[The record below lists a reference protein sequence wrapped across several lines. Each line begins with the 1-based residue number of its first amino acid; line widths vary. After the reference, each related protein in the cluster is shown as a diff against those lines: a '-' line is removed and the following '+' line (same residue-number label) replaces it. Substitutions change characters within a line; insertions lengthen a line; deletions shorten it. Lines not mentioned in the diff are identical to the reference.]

1 MAIDLRLD
9 IETYCELDLM
19 DVGVYKYV
27 EHPSF
32 EILMIGYS
40 YDDGPKEIIDLY
52 EQDNSQRLK
61 RLVRHLQDPEYL
73 KKAFN
78 ANFEI
83 TALSKYFNIDLDATQ
98 WRCTMVLSLYNGLPG
113 SLDAAA
119 KALGLAEKKDT
130 KGKALI
136 NYFSKPCKPTKTNG
150 YRARNMPWDASEKWA
165 EFKEY
170 CMQDVVVEHA
180 VESKISRNPVPDS
193 EWRLWVLDQEINKT
207 GVAVD
212 MDIVNG
218 AVALSEEYTTRL
230 ISEAIKLTGIE
241 NPNSLPQLKAWIE
254 ENEGIEV
261 TSLDKD
267 AVKDLIQQG
276 ISNTTLRL
284 LRIRQELGMT
294 SVSKY
299 LAMQRSVC
307 ADGRIRGLF
316 RFYKANRTGRWAGAL
331 VQLQNLTKHKMKDVE
346 AARDVVKMADLEL
359 VEMLYG
365 NVQSLLSQLVRT
377 ALISPECYD
386 LTVSD
391 LSAIEARVIAWV
403 AEELWRLEVFNGHGK
418 IYEASATQMFKVP
431 IETIVEG
438 HENHALRAKGK
449 VAELALGYQGG
460 PGALRTMD
468 KKWAAS
474 ASEEE
479 LKALVIAWRAANP
492 KIVKLWKTIEQYAM
506 QAIRTGK
513 TLNFKHGIAFSYQRG
528 NLYMHL
534 PSGRKLCYQRA
545 RIEPHPTFNGDQ
557 IIYWGEQ
564 QDQDKKTKGWQKLS
578 TYGGKLTE
586 NLIQAIARDVIA
598 EIMLRLDER
607 GYLITMHVHDE
618 VVVEALK
625 GSVTEEEVVEL
636 MREPIA
642 WAPGLP
648 LNAAAFKSEYYK
660 KD

>member
-1 MAIDLRLD
+1 MIYDLRLD
-9 IETYCELDLM
+9 IETYCKLDLM
-19 DVGVYKYV
+19 EVGVYKYV
-27 EHPSF
+27 EDPSF

-52 EQDNSQRLK
+52 EPGARRSGRL
-61 RLVRHLQDPEYL
+61 RTLIEHLQDPKYI

-83 TALSKYFNIDLDATQ
+83 TALSKYFDMDLDASQ

-113 SLDAAA
+113 SLDMAA
-119 KALGLAEKKDT
+119 KALKLPERKDT

-136 NYFSKPCKPTKTNG
+136 TYFSKPCRPSKTNG
-150 YRARNMPWDASEKWA
+150 YRTRNMPWDAPEKWS

-170 CMQDVVVEHA
+170 CKQDVVVEHA
-180 VESKISRNPVPDS
+180 VESKLAHNPVPDS
-193 EWRLWVLDQEINKT
+193 EWRLWCIDQEINKI

-212 MDIVNG
+212 MDLVNG
-218 AVALSEEYTTRL
+218 AVAISEEYTSRL
-230 ISEAIKLTGIE
+230 IAEAIKLTGIE

-267 AVKDLIQQG
+267 AVKELIQQG
-276 ISNTTLRL
+276 VSKTTRRL
-284 LRIRQELGMT
+284 LKIRQELGKT

-299 LAMQRSVC
+299 LAMQRAVC
-307 ADGRIRGLF
+307 ADGRVRGLF

-331 VQLQNLTKHKMKDVE
+331 VQLQNLTKHKIKDVE
-346 AARDVVKMADLEL
+346 AARDAVKMTDLEL
-359 VEMLYG
+359 IEMLYG
-365 NVQSLLSQLVRT
+365 DVQSLLSELIRT
-377 ALISPECYD
+377 AIVAPEDFD

-403 AEELWRLEVFNGHGK
+403 ADEQWRMDVFRSHGK
-418 IYEASATQMFKVP
+418 IYEASASEMFKLP
-431 IETIVEG
+431 IAAITKESAE
-438 HENHALRAKGK
+438 RQKGK
-449 VAELALGYQGG
+449 VAELALGYAGG
-460 PGALRTMD
+460 IGALKSMD
-468 KKWAAS
+468 KKWTATVPDA
-474 ASEEE
+474 E
-479 LKALVIAWRAANP
+479 LQVLVDIWRAANP
-492 KIVKLWKTIEQYAM
+492 KIVKLWKSMEQYAM

-513 TLNFKHGIAFSYQRG
+513 TLKFKLGIEFSYKGG
-528 NLYMHL
+528 NLYLKL
-534 PSGRKLCYQRA
+534 PSGRSLCYRHA
-545 RIEPHPTFNGDQ
+545 RIEPHPKFSGDQ
-557 IIYWGEQ
+557 ITYWGEQ
-564 QDQDKKTKGWQKLS
+564 QDKEKKSKGWQKLS

-598 EIMLRLDER
+598 DIITRLYDR
-607 GYLITMHVHDE
+607 GYLTTMHVHDE

-625 GSVTEEEVVEL
+625 GTVTEKEVVEL
-636 MREPIA
+636 MREPIS

-648 LNAAAFKSEYYK
+648 LNAAAFKTEYYM